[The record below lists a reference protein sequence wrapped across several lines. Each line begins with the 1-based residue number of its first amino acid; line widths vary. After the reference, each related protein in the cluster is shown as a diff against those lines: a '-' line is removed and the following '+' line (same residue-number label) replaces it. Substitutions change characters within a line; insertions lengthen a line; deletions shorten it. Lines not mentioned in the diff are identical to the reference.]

1 MPPKGLRKKA
11 TDVTDTKSNDFED
24 FCVEEVSEFCQN
36 HGVNGGR
43 ILTGI
48 VG

>member
-1 MPPKGLRKKA
+1 MPLKGLRKKA
-11 TDVTDTKSNDFED
+11 TDVTDTKGNDFED
-24 FCVEEVSEFCQN
+24 FCGEEVSEFCEI